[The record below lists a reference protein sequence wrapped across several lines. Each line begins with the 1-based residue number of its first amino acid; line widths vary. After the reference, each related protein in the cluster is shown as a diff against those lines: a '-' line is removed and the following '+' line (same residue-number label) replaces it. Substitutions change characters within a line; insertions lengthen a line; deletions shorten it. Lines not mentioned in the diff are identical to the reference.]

1 MPLAT
6 GAAFACPDRKVI
18 SLQAD
23 GSAMYQAREKL
34 DITTIIYANRAYR
47 VLLEELKGVGAADTG
62 PKALSMMDLRDPT
75 LNWLKLAEGMGIA
88 AVQVDGVRAL
98 ADAVRSSIGSRGPKL
113 IEAIM

>member
-1 MPLAT
+1 MDP
-6 GAAFACPDRKVI
+6 G
-18 SLQAD
+18 
-23 GSAMYQAREKL
+23 AREARHHDHHL
-34 DITTIIYANRAYR
+34 REPGLR

-62 PKALSMMDLRDPT
+62 PKALSMMDPRDPT